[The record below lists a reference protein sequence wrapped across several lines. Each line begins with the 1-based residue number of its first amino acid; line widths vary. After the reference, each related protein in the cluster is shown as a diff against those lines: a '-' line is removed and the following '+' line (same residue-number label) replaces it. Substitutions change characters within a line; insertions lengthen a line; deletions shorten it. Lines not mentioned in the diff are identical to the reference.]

1 MCARLPLRTTAVSAP
16 YLPAAPVLPSVA
28 PVLPLPVLEFTA
40 DGLPKRAL
48 PPLVAAP
55 HRRRFQP
62 VSSRFAAPPALRMFP
77 QSSSSDIG
85 PLFAP
90 VLGTYAQRPNV
101 VEPSGLQIVPPPT
114 PAYMGLRQTVS
125 LPLMQMTVSSTMP
138 SFPSVRSSFPM
149 PNLAGP
155 PPLRMQFH
163 AARSQS
169 SKPVTVSFQTMRP
182 VLVTSNSVPPPP
194 PLHLYRQNMSQRSSA
209 PVVQE
214 TGSVTS
220 SFQTVIP
227 VFSVSSSVR
236 PAPLRLHLSDTFPRS
251 AASNNF
257 SCFTISSTGPTVVN
271 RVVCLPVRTVPSQK
285 STYSSCSSSAGSRS
299 RPAKSSAI
307 DVIDVDDDS
316 CSEEP
321 ADSDKLAATAVS
333 STVESGPAQP
343 SVEVV
348 PSLPTA
354 ASSSTVHVELSPLQ
368 PIIEA
373 VPSSPAANS
382 SSTVHVESDPVQPV
396 IELVPSLPPATS
408 SRTVCVE
415 SSPVQPVI
423 EVVPSSPTAASRSP
437 MRVESGPV
445 QSVIEVIPS
454 LPSATGS
461 SSEHV
466 ESGPVQVVIEV
477 VPSSP
482 AASSGSA
489 THGRTSAKLA
499 LPGSSNHFQLL
510 HAGVDCLH
518 HIFQYL
524 DVYSR
529 LRAAQVCRC
538 WRRVALQQH
547 LVNSDYIFLRK
558 CFSIVV
564 KYCVRHLFCS
574 VLFFS
579 FGQGS
584 NLLWSANALRPS
596 YNRPIALAHGR
607 EEVG

>member
-1 MCARLPLRTTAVSAP
+1 MPLRTTAVSAP

-40 DGLPKRAL
+40 DGVPKRAL

-55 HRRRFQP
+55 RRRRFQP
-62 VSSRFAAPPALRMFP
+62 VSSSFAAPPALRMFP
-77 QSSSSDIG
+77 QSSSSNIG

-114 PAYMGLRQTVS
+114 PAYMGLRQTAS
-125 LPLMQMTVSSTMP
+125 LPLMQMTVSSTM
-138 SFPSVRSSFPM
+138 PSVRSSFPM

-169 SKPVTVSFQTMRP
+169 SKPVTVSYQTMRP
-182 VLVTSNSVPPPP
+182 VLVTTSSVPPPP

-227 VFSVSSSVR
+227 VSSVSSSVR

-257 SCFTISSTGPTVVN
+257 SCFTISSTGPTVIN
-271 RVVCLPVRTVPSQK
+271 RVVCLPIHTVPSQK

-343 SVEVV
+343 IVEVV

-368 PIIEA
+368 PMIEVA
-373 VPSSPAANS
+373 SSPTATS
-382 SSTVHVESDPVQPV
+382 SSTVHVESDAVQP
-396 IELVPSLPPATS
+396 I
-408 SRTVCVE
+408 
-415 SSPVQPVI
+415 I

-437 MRVESGPV
+437 MHVESGPV

-454 LPSATGS
+454 LPSATSS

-466 ESGPVQVVIEV
+466 ESGPVQAVIEV

-482 AASSGSA
+482 AASSSST
-489 THGRTSAKLA
+489 THGRTSVKLA
-499 LPGSSNHFQLL
+499 LPGSNNHFQLL

-524 DVYSR
+524 DVCSR
-529 LRAAQVCRC
+529 LRAAQVCHC

-547 LVNSDYIFLRK
+547 LVNSDYIFGSRPSDHYFRSV
-558 CFSIVV
+558 C
-564 KYCVRHLFCS
+564 LFVCAE
-574 VLFFS
+574 FFS
-579 FGQGS
+579 AVFD
-584 NLLWSANALRPS
+584 
-596 YNRPIALAHGR
+596 PISIKLGHMLY
-607 EEVG
+607 VWL